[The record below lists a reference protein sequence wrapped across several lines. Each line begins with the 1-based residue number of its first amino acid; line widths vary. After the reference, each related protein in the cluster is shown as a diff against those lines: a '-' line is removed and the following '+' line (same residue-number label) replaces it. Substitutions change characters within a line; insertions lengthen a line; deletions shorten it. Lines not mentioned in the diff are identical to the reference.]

1 MVSAPRPEPPPLA
14 GLTLEQIAGVHAA
27 LYEKIPLADVLA
39 QEQIDPEKWEIA
51 DKGWR
56 QMLADAPDQQLVFA
70 EKLRMAEDAL
80 ARPTPPYDQD
90 PAAWAGLTAAL
101 ALADSSASLVSS
113 LGLAMTDF
121 GRLGRL
127 WRRKAA
133 EDPALAKKLAELAP
147 KAPAPKPVTL
157 EPVKLKP
164 FPWTPKP
171 KAAIAGLKFSFA
183 PAPVADARATR
194 LSTRVDGKLPI
205 EVDVDLYAAFS
216 VVLELAPTARARSL
230 ALLGISAKDVD
241 AVEAAWRDRLKDPAM
256 EAELVV
262 KKLDHRISLKE
273 MLRGAR
279 PILP

>member
-1 MVSAPRPEPPPLA
+1 MSAAAAPPLG

-27 LYEKIPLADVLA
+27 LHEKIPLADVLA
-39 QEQIDPEKWEIA
+39 QEQIEQETWALA

-56 QMLADAPDQQLVFA
+56 EVLADAPDQHLVFA
-70 EKLRMAEDAL
+70 EKLRIAEDAL

-90 PAAWAGLTAAL
+90 PSAWAGLTAAL
-101 ALADSSASLVSS
+101 ALADSSTTLVST

-127 WRRKAA
+127 WRRKAV
-133 EDPALAKKLAELAP
+133 EDPELAKKLAELAP
-147 KAPAPKPVTL
+147 NAPPPKPVKL

-164 FPWTPKP
+164 FPWSPKP
-171 KAAIAGLKFSFA
+171 KATVAGLKFSLA
-183 PAPVADARATR
+183 PSPAVDARATR

-205 EVDVDLYAAFS
+205 EVDLDLYAAFS
-216 VVLELAPTARARSL
+216 VVLELAPTVRAKSL
-230 ALLGISAKDVD
+230 ALLGIGAKDVD
-241 AVEAAWRDRLKDPAM
+241 AIEGAWRDRLKDPAM

-279 PILP
+279 PILN